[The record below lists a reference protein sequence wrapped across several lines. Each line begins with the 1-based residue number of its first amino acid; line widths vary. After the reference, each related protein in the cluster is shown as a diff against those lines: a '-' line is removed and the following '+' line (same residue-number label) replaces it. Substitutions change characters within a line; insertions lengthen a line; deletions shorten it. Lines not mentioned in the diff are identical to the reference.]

1 MIKKLSLLFFALLA
15 TLCTFAQQDETV
27 VFTIDGIPVYKS
39 EVEYAYKKGN
49 NNAETKQNFADFVN
63 SYVDFKLNVTEAK
76 AQQLDTTASYRR
88 QLSSYR
94 SQMAQKYMNNTDYED
109 EYIEKIYKRMQE
121 NVEINHVMFPFDNE
135 EIVLPADTLRAY
147 KKAMEAR
154 ARILKDGFTGAELS
168 TPRSGAGF
176 YPRAESRNGYIGWVS
191 PFMFAAK
198 VEDAIY
204 SLPLNELSMPIRAA
218 RGYHIVQILNR
229 RPAMG
234 AVEIEQVVFNF
245 SHLPP
250 SQQQID
256 SVGKVAWR
264 EYENIKSPADYQSL
278 CDLFSKVH
286 KMEANG
292 CYFGIVKL
300 DSNLPMDFTMA
311 AFNLENAGD
320 ISKPVMS
327 NYGYHI
333 IRLLRKIPAES
344 LDVMRNQLR
353 ERILKSD
360 KVQALSDEK
369 RHRLKSNFNVTVN
382 KEAFSK
388 LYEITETVSPRD
400 SVFLKMI
407 KNGDEILFDIDGQR
421 AYPVREFAKYINYRQ
436 KERTKNTDDITI
448 MQTEEAS
455 PYSLSSDILNEYFE
469 GFQAI
474 LLSDYEEDTL
484 DKRFPDFARTM
495 NEFSDGLLYYDVQ
508 NKNVWERS
516 KTDADGLAACFDK
529 NKVKYSLD
537 GPKYKGIV
545 VYAKSED
552 ILKKAE
558 AVSKRT
564 KSPEIFIKEVDATLN
579 KDSLQVKIER
589 GLWIKG
595 SNAYVDNK
603 IYEGATPAPFKG
615 YPYFFVTGK
624 FINAPED
631 YTDVRYA
638 VELDYQE
645 KLEKD
650 WTTYLRNKYKV
661 DINKPALNLKQ

>member
-1 MIKKLSLLFFALLA
+1 MIKKHSLLFFALLT
-15 TLCTFAQQDETV
+15 TLGILAQQDDTV
-27 VFTIDGIPVYKS
+27 VFSIDGVPVYKS

-49 NNAETKQNFADFVN
+49 ANAETKQDFGDFVN
-63 SYVDFKLNVTEAK
+63 SYINFKLNVTEAK
-76 AQQLDTTASYRR
+76 AQQLDTTASYQR

-94 SQMAQKYMNNTDYED
+94 SQMAQQYMNNTDYED
-109 EYIEKIYKRMQE
+109 EYIEKIYKRMKE
-121 NVEINHVMFPFDNE
+121 NVEINHVMFPFDNK
-135 EIVLPADTLRAY
+135 EIVLPADTLRMY

-154 ARILKDGFTGAELS
+154 AKILKGGFTGAELS
-168 TPRSGAGF
+168 TPRSGAMF

-204 SLPLNELSMPIRAA
+204 SLPLNEVSMPIRAA
-218 RGYHIVQILNR
+218 RGYHIVQVLNR

-286 KMEANG
+286 KMGTNG
-292 CYFGIVKL
+292 CYFGIIKL

-311 AFNLENAGD
+311 AFSLEKAGD

-333 IRLLRKIPAES
+333 IRLLRKIPTES
-344 LDVMRNQLR
+344 LDVMRKQLR
-353 ERILKSD
+353 ERILRSD
-360 KVQALSDEK
+360 KVQELSDEK
-369 RHRLKSNFNVTVN
+369 RRSLKSYFNVAVN
-382 KEAFSK
+382 KEAYSK

-407 KNGDEILFDIDGQR
+407 KNGDDILFDIDGQR

-436 KERTKNTDDITI
+436 KERIKDTNDITI
-448 MQTEEAS
+448 MQIEEAS

-469 GFQAI
+469 GFQAL
-474 LLSDYEEDTL
+474 LLSDYEENTL
-484 DKRFPDFARTM
+484 DKRFPDFARIV

-516 KTDADGLAACFDK
+516 KTDTEGLAACFDK

-537 GPKYKGIV
+537 GPRYKGMV
-545 VYAKSED
+545 VYAKSGD

-558 AVSKRT
+558 AASKKV
-564 KSPEIFIKEVDATLN
+564 KSREAFIKEIDDTLN
-579 KDSLQVKIER
+579 KDSIRVKIEP

-595 SNAYVDNK
+595 GNAYVDNK
-603 IYEGATPAPFKG
+603 IYEGATPPPFKG

-624 FINAPED
+624 FIDTPED

-645 KLEKD
+645 KLEKE
-650 WTTYLRNKYKV
+650 WAAYLQNKYKV
-661 DINKPALNLKQ
+661 EINKSALNLKQ

>member
-1 MIKKLSLLFFALLA
+1 MIKKHSLLFFALLT
-15 TLCTFAQQDETV
+15 TLGILAQQDDTV
-27 VFTIDGIPVYKS
+27 VFTIDGVPVYKS

-49 NNAETKQNFADFVN
+49 ANAETKQDFGDFVN
-63 SYVDFKLNVTEAK
+63 SYINFKLNVTEAK
-76 AQQLDTTASYRR
+76 AQQLDTTASYQR

-94 SQMAQKYMNNTDYED
+94 SQMAQQYMNNTDYED
-109 EYIEKIYKRMQE
+109 EYIEKIYKRMKE
-121 NVEINHVMFPFDNE
+121 NVEINHVMFPFDNK
-135 EIVLPADTLRAY
+135 EIVLPADTLRMY

-154 ARILKDGFTGAELS
+154 AKILKGGFTGAELS
-168 TPRSGAGF
+168 TPRSGAMF

-204 SLPLNELSMPIRAA
+204 SLPLNEVSMPIRAA
-218 RGYHIVQILNR
+218 RGYHIVQVLNR

-286 KMEANG
+286 KMETNG
-292 CYFGIVKL
+292 CYFGIIKL

-311 AFNLENAGD
+311 AFSLEKAGD

-333 IRLLRKIPAES
+333 IRLLRKIPTES

-353 ERILKSD
+353 ERILRSD
-360 KVQALSDEK
+360 KVQELSDEK
-369 RHRLKSNFNVTVN
+369 RRSLKSYFNVTVN
-382 KEAFSK
+382 KEAYSK

-407 KNGDEILFDIDGQR
+407 KNGEDILFDIDGQR

-436 KERTKNTDDITI
+436 KERIKDTNDITI
-448 MQTEEAS
+448 MQIEEAS

-469 GFQAI
+469 GFQA
-474 LLSDYEEDTL
+474 LL
-484 DKRFPDFARTM
+484 
-495 NEFSDGLLYYDVQ
+495 
-508 NKNVWERS
+508 
-516 KTDADGLAACFDK
+516 
-529 NKVKYSLD
+529 
-537 GPKYKGIV
+537 
-545 VYAKSED
+545 
-552 ILKKAE
+552 
-558 AVSKRT
+558 
-564 KSPEIFIKEVDATLN
+564 
-579 KDSLQVKIER
+579 
-589 GLWIKG
+589 
-595 SNAYVDNK
+595 
-603 IYEGATPAPFKG
+603 
-615 YPYFFVTGK
+615 
-624 FINAPED
+624 
-631 YTDVRYA
+631 
-638 VELDYQE
+638 
-645 KLEKD
+645 
-650 WTTYLRNKYKV
+650 
-661 DINKPALNLKQ
+661 

>member
-1 MIKKLSLLFFALLA
+1 MIKKHSLLFFALLT
-15 TLCTFAQQDETV
+15 TLGILAQQDDTV
-27 VFTIDGIPVYKS
+27 VFSIDGVPVYKS

-49 NNAETKQNFADFVN
+49 ANAETKQDFGDFVN
-63 SYVDFKLNVTEAK
+63 SYINFKLNVTEAK
-76 AQQLDTTASYRR
+76 AQQLDTTASYQR

-94 SQMAQKYMNNTDYED
+94 SQMAQQYMNNTDYED

-121 NVEINHVMFPFDNE
+121 NVEINHVMFPFDNK
-135 EIVLPADTLRAY
+135 EIVLPADTLRMY

-154 ARILKDGFTGAELS
+154 AKILKGGFTGAELS
-168 TPRSGAGF
+168 TPRSGAMF

-204 SLPLNELSMPIRAA
+204 SLPLNEVSMPIRAA
-218 RGYHIVQILNR
+218 RGYHIVQVLNR

-286 KMEANG
+286 KMGTNG
-292 CYFGIVKL
+292 CYFGIIKL

-311 AFNLENAGD
+311 AFNLEKAGD

-333 IRLLRKIPAES
+333 IRLLRKIPTES

-353 ERILKSD
+353 ERILRSD
-360 KVQALSDEK
+360 KVQELSDEK
-369 RHRLKSNFNVTVN
+369 RRSLKSYFNVTVN
-382 KEAFSK
+382 KEAYSK

-407 KNGDEILFDIDGQR
+407 KNGDDILFDIDGQR

-436 KERTKNTDDITI
+436 KERIKDTNDITI
-448 MQTEEAS
+448 MQIEEAS

-469 GFQAI
+469 GFQAL
-474 LLSDYEEDTL
+474 LLSDYEENTL
-484 DKRFPDFARTM
+484 DKRFPDFARIV

-516 KTDADGLAACFDK
+516 KTDTEGLAACFDK

-537 GPKYKGIV
+537 GPRYKGMV
-545 VYAKSED
+545 VYAKSGD

-558 AVSKRT
+558 AASKKV
-564 KSPEIFIKEVDATLN
+564 KSREAFIKEIDDTLN
-579 KDSLQVKIER
+579 KDSIRVKIEP

-595 SNAYVDNK
+595 GNAYVDNK
-603 IYEGATPAPFKG
+603 IYEGATPPPFNG

-624 FINAPED
+624 FIDTPED

-645 KLEKD
+645 KLEKE
-650 WTTYLRNKYKV
+650 WAAYLQNKYKV
-661 DINKPALNLKQ
+661 EINKSALNLKQ

>member
-1 MIKKLSLLFFALLA
+1 MIKKHSLLFFALLT
-15 TLCTFAQQDETV
+15 TLGMLAQQDDTV
-27 VFTIDGIPVYKS
+27 VFTIDGVPVYKS

-49 NNAETKQNFADFVN
+49 ANAETKQDFGDFVN
-63 SYVDFKLNVTEAK
+63 SYINFKLNVTEAK
-76 AQQLDTTASYRR
+76 AQQLDTTASYQR

-94 SQMAQKYMNNTDYED
+94 SQMAQQYMNNTDYEE

-121 NVEINHVMFPFDNE
+121 NVEINHVMFPFDNK
-135 EIVLPADTLRAY
+135 EIVLPADTLRMY

-154 ARILKDGFTGAELS
+154 AKILKGGFTGAEMS
-168 TPRSGAGF
+168 TPRSGAMF

-204 SLPLNELSMPIRAA
+204 SLPLNEVSMPIRAA
-218 RGYHIVQILNR
+218 RGYHIVQVLNR

-286 KMEANG
+286 KMGTNG
-292 CYFGIVKL
+292 CYFGIIKL

-311 AFNLENAGD
+311 AFSLEKAGD

-333 IRLLRKIPAES
+333 IRLLRKIPTES
-344 LDVMRNQLR
+344 LDVMRKQLR
-353 ERILKSD
+353 ERILRSD
-360 KVQALSDEK
+360 KVQELSDEK
-369 RHRLKSNFNVTVN
+369 RRSLKSYFNVTVN
-382 KEAFSK
+382 KEAYSK

-407 KNGDEILFDIDGQR
+407 KNGDDILFDIDGQR

-436 KERTKNTDDITI
+436 KERIKDTNDITI
-448 MQTEEAS
+448 MQIEEAS

-469 GFQAI
+469 GFQAL
-474 LLSDYEEDTL
+474 LLSDYEENTL
-484 DKRFPDFARTM
+484 DKRFPDFARIV

-516 KTDADGLAACFDK
+516 KTDTEGLAACFDK

-537 GPKYKGIV
+537 GPRYKGMV
-545 VYAKSED
+545 VYAKSGD

-558 AVSKRT
+558 AASKKV
-564 KSPEIFIKEVDATLN
+564 KSREAFIKEIDDTLN
-579 KDSLQVKIER
+579 KDSIRVKIEP

-595 SNAYVDNK
+595 GNAYVDNK
-603 IYEGATPAPFKG
+603 IYEGATPPPFNG

-624 FINAPED
+624 FIDTPED

-645 KLEKD
+645 KLEKE
-650 WTTYLRNKYKV
+650 WAAYLQNKYKV
-661 DINKPALNLKQ
+661 EINKSALNLKQ

>member
-1 MIKKLSLLFFALLA
+1 MIKKHSLLFFALLT
-15 TLCTFAQQDETV
+15 TLGILAQQDDTV
-27 VFTIDGIPVYKS
+27 VFSIDGVPVYKS

-49 NNAETKQNFADFVN
+49 ANAETKQDFGDFVN
-63 SYVDFKLNVTEAK
+63 SYINFKLNVTEAK
-76 AQQLDTTASYRR
+76 AQQLDTTASYQR

-94 SQMAQKYMNNTDYED
+94 SQMAQQYMNNTDYED
-109 EYIEKIYKRMQE
+109 EYIEKIYKRMKE
-121 NVEINHVMFPFDNE
+121 NVEINHVMFPFDNK
-135 EIVLPADTLRAY
+135 EIVLPADTLRMY

-154 ARILKDGFTGAELS
+154 AKILKGGFTGAELS
-168 TPRSGAGF
+168 TPRSGAMF

-204 SLPLNELSMPIRAA
+204 SLPLNEVSMPIRAA
-218 RGYHIVQILNR
+218 RGYHIVQVLNR

-264 EYENIKSPADYQSL
+264 EYKNIKSPADYQSL

-286 KMEANG
+286 KMETNG
-292 CYFGIVKL
+292 CYFGIIKL

-311 AFNLENAGD
+311 AFSLEKAGD

-333 IRLLRKIPAES
+333 IRLLRKIPTES

-353 ERILKSD
+353 ERILRSD
-360 KVQALSDEK
+360 KVQELSDEK
-369 RHRLKSNFNVTVN
+369 RRSLKSYFNVTVN
-382 KEAFSK
+382 KEAYSK

-407 KNGDEILFDIDGQR
+407 KNGDDILFDIDGQR

-436 KERTKNTDDITI
+436 KERIKDTNDITI
-448 MQTEEAS
+448 MQIEEAS

-469 GFQAI
+469 GFQAL
-474 LLSDYEEDTL
+474 LLSDYEENTL
-484 DKRFPDFARTM
+484 DKRFPDFARIV

-516 KTDADGLAACFDK
+516 KTDTEGLAACFDK

-537 GPKYKGIV
+537 GPRYKGMV
-545 VYAKSED
+545 VYAKSGD

-558 AVSKRT
+558 AASKKV
-564 KSPEIFIKEVDATLN
+564 KSREAFIKEIDDTLN
-579 KDSLQVKIER
+579 KDSIRVKIEP

-595 SNAYVDNK
+595 GNAYVDNK
-603 IYEGATPAPFKG
+603 IYEGATPPPFNG

-624 FINAPED
+624 FIDTPED

-645 KLEKD
+645 KLEKE
-650 WTTYLRNKYKV
+650 WAAYLQNKYKV
-661 DINKPALNLKQ
+661 EINKSALNLKQ

>member
-1 MIKKLSLLFFALLA
+1 MIKKHSLLFFALLT
-15 TLCTFAQQDETV
+15 TLGILAQQDDTV
-27 VFTIDGIPVYKS
+27 VFSIDGVPVYKS

-49 NNAETKQNFADFVN
+49 ANAETKQDFGDFVN
-63 SYVDFKLNVTEAK
+63 SYINFKLNVTEAK
-76 AQQLDTTASYRR
+76 AQQLDTTASYQR

-94 SQMAQKYMNNTDYED
+94 SQMAQQYMNNTDYED
-109 EYIEKIYKRMQE
+109 EYIEKIYKRMKE
-121 NVEINHVMFPFDNE
+121 NVEINHVMFPFDNK
-135 EIVLPADTLRAY
+135 EIVLPADTLRMY

-154 ARILKDGFTGAELS
+154 AKILKGGFTGAELS
-168 TPRSGAGF
+168 TPRSGAMF

-204 SLPLNELSMPIRAA
+204 SLPLNEVSMPIRAA
-218 RGYHIVQILNR
+218 RGYHIVQVLNR

-286 KMEANG
+286 KMGTNG
-292 CYFGIVKL
+292 CYFGIIKL

-311 AFNLENAGD
+311 AFSLEKAGD

-333 IRLLRKIPAES
+333 IRLLRKIPTES

-353 ERILKSD
+353 ERILRSD
-360 KVQALSDEK
+360 KVQELSDEK
-369 RHRLKSNFNVTVN
+369 RRSLKSYFNVTVN
-382 KEAFSK
+382 KEAYSK

-407 KNGDEILFDIDGQR
+407 KNGNDILFDIDGQR

-436 KERTKNTDDITI
+436 KERIKDTNDITI
-448 MQTEEAS
+448 MQIEEAS

-469 GFQAI
+469 GFQAL
-474 LLSDYEEDTL
+474 LLSDYEENTL
-484 DKRFPDFARTM
+484 DKRFPDFARIV

-516 KTDADGLAACFDK
+516 KTDTEGLAACFDK

-537 GPKYKGIV
+537 GPRYKGMV
-545 VYAKSED
+545 VYAKSGD

-558 AVSKRT
+558 AASKKV
-564 KSPEIFIKEVDATLN
+564 KSREAFIKEIDDTLN
-579 KDSLQVKIER
+579 KDSIRVKIEP

-595 SNAYVDNK
+595 GNAYVDNK
-603 IYEGATPAPFKG
+603 IYEGATPPPFNG

-624 FINAPED
+624 FIDTPED

-645 KLEKD
+645 KLEKE
-650 WTTYLRNKYKV
+650 WAAYLQNKYKV
-661 DINKPALNLKQ
+661 EINKSALNLKQ

>member
-1 MIKKLSLLFFALLA
+1 MIKKLSLLIFALLA
-15 TLCTFAQQDETV
+15 TLCTFAQQDDTV
-27 VFTIDGIPVYKS
+27 VFSIDGTPVYKS

-49 NNAETKQNFADFVN
+49 ANTETKQNFADFVN
-63 SYVDFKLNVTEAK
+63 SYIDFKLNVAEAR
-76 AQQLDTTASYRR
+76 AQHLDTTASFQR

-94 SQMAQKYMNNTDYED
+94 SQMAHKYMNNTGYED

-135 EIVLPADTLRAY
+135 EIVLPGDTLRIY

-154 ARILKDGFTGAELS
+154 VKILKDGFAGAEPN
-168 TPRSGAGF
+168 TPRSGTAF
-176 YPRAESRNGYIGWVS
+176 YTRAESRNGYIGWVS

-204 SLPLNELSMPIRAA
+204 SLPINEVSMPIRAS
-218 RGYHIVQILNR
+218 RGYHIIQVLNR

-264 EYENIKSPADYQSL
+264 EYENIKSPADYQTL
-278 CDLFSKVH
+278 CDLFSKAH

-292 CYFGIVKL
+292 CYFGIIRL

-311 AFNLENAGD
+311 AFNLEKAGD

-333 IRLLRKIPAES
+333 IRLLRKIPTES
-344 LDVMRNQLR
+344 LDVMKNQLR
-353 ERILKSD
+353 EKILKSD

-369 RHRLKSNFNVTVN
+369 RRRLKSNFNVTVN
-382 KEAFSK
+382 KEAFSR

-407 KNGDEILFDIDGQR
+407 KNGDDILFGIDGQR
-421 AYPVREFAKYINYRQ
+421 AYPVREFAKYISYRQ
-436 KERTKNTDDITI
+436 KERIKDTDDISI
-448 MQTEEAS
+448 MQVEEAS

-469 GFQAI
+469 GFQAV

-516 KTDADGLAACFDK
+516 KNDAGGLTAYFTK
-529 NKVKYSLD
+529 NKARYSLD
-537 GPKYKGIV
+537 GQKYKGMV

-558 AVSKRT
+558 AGAKKATSREAFIN
-564 KSPEIFIKEVDATLN
+564 EIDGTLN
-579 KDSLQVKIER
+579 KDSLQVKIEP
-589 GLWIKG
+589 GIWIKG
-595 SNAYVDNK
+595 SNPYVDNK
-603 IYEGATPAPFKG
+603 IYGGVAPAPFRG

-650 WTTYLRNKYKV
+650 WITYLRNKYKV

>member
-1 MIKKLSLLFFALLA
+1 MIKKHSLLFFALLT
-15 TLCTFAQQDETV
+15 TLGILAQQDDTV
-27 VFTIDGIPVYKS
+27 VFTIDGVPVYKS

-49 NNAETKQNFADFVN
+49 ANAETKQDFGDFVS
-63 SYVDFKLNVTEAK
+63 SYINFKLNVTEAK
-76 AQQLDTTASYRR
+76 AQQLDTTASYQR

-94 SQMAQKYMNNTDYED
+94 SQMAQQYMNNTDYED
-109 EYIEKIYKRMQE
+109 EYIEKIYKRMKE
-121 NVEINHVMFPFDNE
+121 NVEINHVMFPFDNK
-135 EIVLPADTLRAY
+135 EIVLPADTLRMY

-154 ARILKDGFTGAELS
+154 AKILKGGFTGAELS
-168 TPRSGAGF
+168 TPRSGAMF

-204 SLPLNELSMPIRAA
+204 SLPLNEVSMPIRAA
-218 RGYHIVQILNR
+218 RGYHIVQVLNR

-286 KMEANG
+286 KMETNG
-292 CYFGIVKL
+292 CYFGIIKL

-311 AFNLENAGD
+311 AFSLEKAGD

-333 IRLLRKIPAES
+333 IRLLRKIPTES

-353 ERILKSD
+353 ERILRSD
-360 KVQALSDEK
+360 KVQELSDEK
-369 RHRLKSNFNVTVN
+369 RRSLKSYFNVTVN
-382 KEAFSK
+382 KEAYSK

-407 KNGDEILFDIDGQR
+407 KNGDDILFDIDGQR

-436 KERTKNTDDITI
+436 KERIKDTNDITI
-448 MQTEEAS
+448 MQIEEAS

-469 GFQAI
+469 GFQAL
-474 LLSDYEEDTL
+474 LLSDYEENTL
-484 DKRFPDFARTM
+484 DKRFPDFARIV

-516 KTDADGLAACFDK
+516 KTDTEGLAACFDK

-537 GPKYKGIV
+537 GPRYKGMV
-545 VYAKSED
+545 VYAKSGD

-558 AVSKRT
+558 AASKKV
-564 KSPEIFIKEVDATLN
+564 KSREAFIKEIDDTLN
-579 KDSLQVKIER
+579 KDSIRVKIEP

-595 SNAYVDNK
+595 GNAYVDNK
-603 IYEGATPAPFKG
+603 IYEGATPPPFNG

-624 FINAPED
+624 FIDTPED

-645 KLEKD
+645 KLEKE
-650 WTTYLRNKYKV
+650 WAAYLQNKYKV
-661 DINKPALNLKQ
+661 EINKSALNLKQ

>member
-15 TLCTFAQQDETV
+15 TLCTFAQQDDIV
-27 VFTIDGIPVYKS
+27 VFTIDGTPVYKS

-49 NNAETKQNFADFVN
+49 TNAETKQNFADFVN
-63 SYVDFKLNVTEAK
+63 SYIDFKLNVTDAK
-76 AQQLDTTASYRR
+76 VQHLDTTASYRR

-94 SQMAQKYMNNTDYED
+94 SQMARQYMNNTDYED
-109 EYIEKIYKRMQE
+109 EYVEKIYKRMQE

-135 EIVLPADTLRAY
+135 KIVFPADTLRVY

-154 ARILKDGFTGAELS
+154 AKILKGGFTGAELS
-168 TPRSGAGF
+168 SPHSGAVF
-176 YPRAESRNGYIGWVS
+176 YARAESRNGYMGWVS
-191 PFMFAAK
+191 PFMFTVK
-198 VEDAIY
+198 IEDAIY
-204 SLPLNELSMPIRAA
+204 SLPLNEVSIPIRDA
-218 RGYHIVQILNR
+218 RGYHIVQVLNK

-264 EYENIKSPADYQSL
+264 EYENIRFPADYQSL

-286 KMEANG
+286 KMGSNG
-292 CYFGIVKL
+292 CYFGIINP

-311 AFNLENAGD
+311 AFNLEKAGD

-327 NYGYHI
+327 DYGYHI
-333 IRLLRKIPAES
+333 IRLLRKIPTES
-344 LDVMRNQLR
+344 LDAMRNQLR
-353 ERILKSD
+353 ERILRSD
-360 KVQALSDEK
+360 KIQELSDEK
-369 RHRLKSNFNVTVN
+369 RRGLKSNFHVTVN
-382 KEAFSK
+382 NEAYSK
-388 LYEITETVSPRD
+388 LYEITETISPRD

-407 KNGDEILFDIDGQR
+407 KNGDDILFGIDGQR

-436 KERTKNTDDITI
+436 KERVKDTDDITI
-448 MQTEEAS
+448 MQIEEAL

-474 LLSDYEEDTL
+474 LLSDYEENTL
-484 DKRFPDFARTM
+484 DKRFPDFARTV

-508 NKNVWERS
+508 NKNIWERS
-516 KTDADGLAACFDK
+516 KTDADGLAAYFAE
-529 NKVKYSLD
+529 NKVKYTLD
-537 GPKYKGIV
+537 GHKYKGMV

-558 AVSKRT
+558 AGANKAESREAFIN
-564 KSPEIFIKEVDATLN
+564 EIEGTLN
-579 KDSLQVKIER
+579 KDSLQVKIEP

-595 SNAYVDNK
+595 SNPYVDNK
-603 IYEGATPAPFKG
+603 IYGGVVPTPFKG

-624 FINAPED
+624 FIDAPED

-650 WTTYLRNKYKV
+650 RAVYLRNKYKI

>member
-1 MIKKLSLLFFALLA
+1 MIKKHSLLFFALLT
-15 TLCTFAQQDETV
+15 TLGILAQQDNTV
-27 VFTIDGIPVYKS
+27 VFTIDGVPVYKS

-49 NNAETKQNFADFVN
+49 ASAENKQDFADFVN
-63 SYVDFKLNVTEAK
+63 SYINFKLNVTEAK

-94 SQMAQKYMNNTDYED
+94 SQMAQQYMNNTDYED
-109 EYIEKIYKRMQE
+109 EYIEKMYKRMQE
-121 NVEINHVMFPFDNE
+121 NVEINHVMFPFDNK
-135 EIVLPADTLRAY
+135 EIVLPADTLKMY

-154 ARILKDGFTGAELS
+154 VKIMKDGFTGAELS
-168 TPRSGAGF
+168 TPRSGAVF

-204 SLPLNELSMPIRAA
+204 SLPLNEVSMPIRAA
-218 RGYHIVQILNR
+218 RGYHIVQVLNR

-286 KMEANG
+286 KMGTNG
-292 CYFGIVKL
+292 CYFGIIKL

-311 AFNLENAGD
+311 AFNLEKAGD

-333 IRLLRKIPAES
+333 IRLLRKIPTES
-344 LDVMRNQLR
+344 LDVMKKQLR
-353 ERILKSD
+353 ERILRSD
-360 KVQALSDEK
+360 KVQELSDEK
-369 RHRLKSNFNVTVN
+369 RRRLKSHFNVTVN
-382 KEAFSK
+382 EEAYSK

-407 KNGDEILFDIDGQR
+407 KNGDDILFDIDGQR

-436 KERTKNTDDITI
+436 KERIKDTNDITI
-448 MQTEEAS
+448 MQIEEAS

-469 GFQAI
+469 GFQAL
-474 LLSDYEEDTL
+474 LLSDYEENTL
-484 DKRFPDFARTM
+484 DKRFPDFARIV

-516 KTDADGLAACFDK
+516 KTDAEGLAACFDK

-537 GPKYKGIV
+537 GPKYKGMVI
-545 VYAKSED
+545 YAKSEY

-558 AVSKRT
+558 AASKKT
-564 KSPEIFIKEVDATLN
+564 KSRETFIKEIDDTLN
-579 KDSLQVKIER
+579 KDSIQVKIEP
-589 GLWIKG
+589 GLWIRG
-595 SNAYVDNK
+595 GNAYVDNN
-603 IYEGATPAPFKG
+603 IYEGVVPPPFTG

-624 FINAPED
+624 FIDSPED

-650 WTTYLRNKYKV
+650 WATFLQNKYKV

>member
-1 MIKKLSLLFFALLA
+1 MIKKHSLLFFALLT
-15 TLCTFAQQDETV
+15 TLGILAQQDDTV
-27 VFTIDGIPVYKS
+27 VFSIDGVPVYKS

-49 NNAETKQNFADFVN
+49 ANAETKQDFGDFVN
-63 SYVDFKLNVTEAK
+63 SYINFKLNVTEAK
-76 AQQLDTTASYRR
+76 AQQLDTTASYQR

-94 SQMAQKYMNNTDYED
+94 SQMAQQYMNNTDYED
-109 EYIEKIYKRMQE
+109 EYIEKIYKRMKE
-121 NVEINHVMFPFDNE
+121 NVEINHVMFPFDNK
-135 EIVLPADTLRAY
+135 EIVLPADTLRMY

-154 ARILKDGFTGAELS
+154 AKILKGGFTGAELS
-168 TPRSGAGF
+168 TPRSGAMF

-204 SLPLNELSMPIRAA
+204 SLPLNEVSMPIRAA
-218 RGYHIVQILNR
+218 RGYHIVQVLNR

-286 KMEANG
+286 KMGTNG
-292 CYFGIVKL
+292 CYFGIIKL

-311 AFNLENAGD
+311 AFSLEKAGD

-333 IRLLRKIPAES
+333 IRLLRKIPTES
-344 LDVMRNQLR
+344 LDVMRKQLR
-353 ERILKSD
+353 ERILRSD
-360 KVQALSDEK
+360 KVQELSDEK
-369 RHRLKSNFNVTVN
+369 RRSLKSYFNVAVN
-382 KEAFSK
+382 KEAYSK

-407 KNGDEILFDIDGQR
+407 KNGDDILFDIDGQR

-436 KERTKNTDDITI
+436 KERIKDTNDITI
-448 MQTEEAS
+448 MQIEEAS

-469 GFQAI
+469 GFQAL
-474 LLSDYEEDTL
+474 LLSDYEENTL
-484 DKRFPDFARTM
+484 DKRFPDFARIV

-516 KTDADGLAACFDK
+516 KTDTEGLAACFDK

-537 GPKYKGIV
+537 GPKYKGMV

-558 AVSKRT
+558 AASKKI
-564 KSPEIFIKEVDATLN
+564 KSREAFIKEIDDALN
-579 KDSLQVKIER
+579 KDSIRVKIEP

-595 SNAYVDNK
+595 GNAYVDNK
-603 IYEGATPAPFKG
+603 IYEGATPPPFKG

-624 FINAPED
+624 FIDTPED

-645 KLEKD
+645 KLEKE
-650 WTTYLRNKYKV
+650 WAAYLQNKYKV
-661 DINKPALNLKQ
+661 EINKSALNLKQ

>member
-1 MIKKLSLLFFALLA
+1 MIKKHSLLFFALLT
-15 TLCTFAQQDETV
+15 TLGILAQQDDTV
-27 VFTIDGIPVYKS
+27 VFTIDGVPVYKS

-49 NNAETKQNFADFVN
+49 ANAETKQDFGDFVN
-63 SYVDFKLNVTEAK
+63 SYINFKLNVTEAK
-76 AQQLDTTASYRR
+76 AQQLDTTASYQR

-94 SQMAQKYMNNTDYED
+94 SQMAQQYMNNTDYED
-109 EYIEKIYKRMQE
+109 EYIEKIYKRMKE
-121 NVEINHVMFPFDNE
+121 NVEINHVMFPFDNK
-135 EIVLPADTLRAY
+135 EIVLPADTLRMY

-154 ARILKDGFTGAELS
+154 AKILKGGFTGAELS
-168 TPRSGAGF
+168 TPRSGAMF

-204 SLPLNELSMPIRAA
+204 SLPLNEVSMPIRAA
-218 RGYHIVQILNR
+218 RGYHIVQVLNR

-286 KMEANG
+286 KMETNG
-292 CYFGIVKL
+292 CYFGIIKL

-311 AFNLENAGD
+311 AFSLEKAGD

-333 IRLLRKIPAES
+333 IRLLRKIPTES

-353 ERILKSD
+353 ERILRSD
-360 KVQALSDEK
+360 KVQELSDEK
-369 RHRLKSNFNVTVN
+369 RRSLKSYFNVTVN
-382 KEAFSK
+382 KEAYSK

-407 KNGDEILFDIDGQR
+407 KNGEDILFDIDGQR

-436 KERTKNTDDITI
+436 KERIKDTNDITI
-448 MQTEEAS
+448 MQIEEAS

-469 GFQAI
+469 GFQAL
-474 LLSDYEEDTL
+474 LLSDYEENTL
-484 DKRFPDFARTM
+484 DKRFPDFARIV

-516 KTDADGLAACFDK
+516 KTDTEGLAACFDK

-537 GPKYKGIV
+537 GPRYKGMV
-545 VYAKSED
+545 VYAKSGD

-558 AVSKRT
+558 AASKKT
-564 KSPEIFIKEVDATLN
+564 KSREAFIKEIDDTLN
-579 KDSLQVKIER
+579 KDSLQVKIEP

-595 SNAYVDNK
+595 GNAYVDNK
-603 IYEGATPAPFKG
+603 IYEGATPPPFNG

-624 FINAPED
+624 FIDTPED

-645 KLEKD
+645 KLEKE
-650 WTTYLRNKYKV
+650 WAAYLQNKYKV
-661 DINKPALNLKQ
+661 EINKSALNLKQ

>member
-1 MIKKLSLLFFALLA
+1 MIKKHSLLFFALLT
-15 TLCTFAQQDETV
+15 TLGILAQQDDTV
-27 VFTIDGIPVYKS
+27 VFTIDGVPVYKS

-49 NNAETKQNFADFVN
+49 ANAETKQDFGDFVN
-63 SYVDFKLNVTEAK
+63 SYINFKLNVTEAK
-76 AQQLDTTASYRR
+76 AQQLDTTASYQR

-94 SQMAQKYMNNTDYED
+94 SQMAQQYMNNTDYED
-109 EYIEKIYKRMQE
+109 EYIEKIYKRMKE
-121 NVEINHVMFPFDNE
+121 NVEINHVMFPFDNK
-135 EIVLPADTLRAY
+135 EIVLPADTLRMY
-147 KKAMEAR
+147 KKAREAR
-154 ARILKDGFTGAELS
+154 AKILKGGFTGAELS
-168 TPRSGAGF
+168 TPRSGAMF

-204 SLPLNELSMPIRAA
+204 SLPLNEVSMPIRAA
-218 RGYHIVQILNR
+218 RGYHIVQVLNR

-286 KMEANG
+286 KMETNG
-292 CYFGIVKL
+292 CYFGIIKL

-311 AFNLENAGD
+311 AFSLEKAGD

-333 IRLLRKIPAES
+333 IRLLRKIPTES

-353 ERILKSD
+353 ERILRSD
-360 KVQALSDEK
+360 KVQELSDEK
-369 RHRLKSNFNVTVN
+369 RRSLKSYFNVTVN
-382 KEAFSK
+382 KEAYSK

-407 KNGDEILFDIDGQR
+407 KNGDDILFDIDGQR

-436 KERTKNTDDITI
+436 KERIKDTNDITI
-448 MQTEEAS
+448 MQIEEAS

-469 GFQAI
+469 GFQAL
-474 LLSDYEEDTL
+474 LLSDYEENTL
-484 DKRFPDFARTM
+484 DKRFPDFARIV

-516 KTDADGLAACFDK
+516 KTDTEGLAACFDK

-537 GPKYKGIV
+537 GPRYKGMV
-545 VYAKSED
+545 VYAKSGD

-558 AVSKRT
+558 AASKKT
-564 KSPEIFIKEVDATLN
+564 KSREAFIKEIDDTLN
-579 KDSLQVKIER
+579 KDSIRVKIEP

-595 SNAYVDNK
+595 GNAYVDNK
-603 IYEGATPAPFKG
+603 IYEGATPPPFNG

-624 FINAPED
+624 FIDTPED

-645 KLEKD
+645 KLEKE
-650 WTTYLRNKYKV
+650 WAAYLQNKYKV
-661 DINKPALNLKQ
+661 EINKSALNLKQ

>member
-1 MIKKLSLLFFALLA
+1 MIKKHSLLFFALLT
-15 TLCTFAQQDETV
+15 TLGILAQQDDTV
-27 VFTIDGIPVYKS
+27 VFSIDGVPVYKS

-49 NNAETKQNFADFVN
+49 ANAETKQDFGDFVN
-63 SYVDFKLNVTEAK
+63 SYINFKLNVTEAK
-76 AQQLDTTASYRR
+76 AQQLDTTASYQR

-94 SQMAQKYMNNTDYED
+94 SQMAQQYMNNTDYED

-121 NVEINHVMFPFDNE
+121 NVEINHVMFPFDNK
-135 EIVLPADTLRAY
+135 EIVLPADTLRMY

-154 ARILKDGFTGAELS
+154 AKILKGGFTGTELS
-168 TPRSGAGF
+168 TPRSGAMF

-204 SLPLNELSMPIRAA
+204 SLPLNEVSMPIRAA
-218 RGYHIVQILNR
+218 RGYHIVQVLNR

-286 KMEANG
+286 KMGTNG
-292 CYFGIVKL
+292 CYFGIIKL

-311 AFNLENAGD
+311 AFSLEKAGD

-333 IRLLRKIPAES
+333 IRLLRKIPTES

-353 ERILKSD
+353 ERILRSD
-360 KVQALSDEK
+360 KVQELSDEK
-369 RHRLKSNFNVTVN
+369 RRSLKSYFNVTVN
-382 KEAFSK
+382 KEAYSK

-407 KNGDEILFDIDGQR
+407 KNGDDILFDIDGQR

-436 KERTKNTDDITI
+436 KERIKDTNDITI
-448 MQTEEAS
+448 MQIEEAS

-469 GFQAI
+469 GFQAL
-474 LLSDYEEDTL
+474 LLSDYEENTL
-484 DKRFPDFARTM
+484 DKRFPDFARIV

-516 KTDADGLAACFDK
+516 KTDTEGLAACFDK

-537 GPKYKGIV
+537 GPRYKGMV

-558 AVSKRT
+558 AASKKI
-564 KSPEIFIKEVDATLN
+564 KSREAFIKEIDDTLN
-579 KDSLQVKIER
+579 KDSIRVKIEP

-595 SNAYVDNK
+595 GNAYVDNK
-603 IYEGATPAPFKG
+603 IYEGATPPPFNG

-624 FINAPED
+624 FIDTPED

-645 KLEKD
+645 KLEKE
-650 WTTYLRNKYKV
+650 WAAYLQNKYKV
-661 DINKPALNLKQ
+661 EINKSALNLKQ

>member
-1 MIKKLSLLFFALLA
+1 MIKKHSLLFFALLT
-15 TLCTFAQQDETV
+15 TLGILAQQDDTV
-27 VFTIDGIPVYKS
+27 VFTIDGVPVYKS

-49 NNAETKQNFADFVN
+49 ANAETKQDFGDFVN
-63 SYVDFKLNVTEAK
+63 SYINFKLNVTEAK
-76 AQQLDTTASYRR
+76 AQQLDTTASYQR

-94 SQMAQKYMNNTDYED
+94 SQMAQQYMNNTDYED
-109 EYIEKIYKRMQE
+109 EYIEKIYKRMKE
-121 NVEINHVMFPFDNE
+121 NVEINHVMFPFDNK
-135 EIVLPADTLRAY
+135 EIVLPADTLRMY

-154 ARILKDGFTGAELS
+154 AKILKGGFTGTELS
-168 TPRSGAGF
+168 TLRSGAMF

-204 SLPLNELSMPIRAA
+204 SLPLNEVSMPIRAA
-218 RGYHIVQILNR
+218 RGYHIVQVLNR

-264 EYENIKSPADYQSL
+264 EYKNIKSPADYQSL

-286 KMEANG
+286 KMETNG
-292 CYFGIVKL
+292 CYFGIIKL

-311 AFNLENAGD
+311 AFSLEKAGD

-333 IRLLRKIPAES
+333 IRLLRKIPTES

-353 ERILKSD
+353 ERILRSD
-360 KVQALSDEK
+360 KVQELSDEK
-369 RHRLKSNFNVTVN
+369 RRSLKSYFNVTVN
-382 KEAFSK
+382 KEAYSK

-407 KNGDEILFDIDGQR
+407 KNGDDILFDIDGQR

-436 KERTKNTDDITI
+436 KERIKDTNDITI
-448 MQTEEAS
+448 MQIEEAS

-469 GFQAI
+469 GFQAL
-474 LLSDYEEDTL
+474 LLSDYEENTL
-484 DKRFPDFARTM
+484 DKRFPDFARIV

-516 KTDADGLAACFDK
+516 KTDTEGLAACFDK

-537 GPKYKGIV
+537 GPRYKGMV
-545 VYAKSED
+545 VYAKSGD

-558 AVSKRT
+558 AASKKV
-564 KSPEIFIKEVDATLN
+564 KSREAFIKEIDDTLN
-579 KDSLQVKIER
+579 KDSIRVKIEP

-595 SNAYVDNK
+595 GNAYVDNK
-603 IYEGATPAPFKG
+603 IYEGATPPPFNG

-624 FINAPED
+624 FIDTPED

-645 KLEKD
+645 KLEKE
-650 WTTYLRNKYKV
+650 WAAYLQNKYKV
-661 DINKPALNLKQ
+661 EINKSALNLKQ